1 MTSNQIGKAPAGT
14 RKAILLVAYFEAF
27 KGALVLIAATG
38 LLTLIDKDLQAIA
51 ARLVEHT
58 HLNPASKY
66 PQIFI
71 DAAGRLQDSKLVL
84 LALGAATYSVVRL
97 VEAFGLYREKA
108 WAEVLA
114 AASGAIY
121 LPIELYEWVH
131 HPTWLHAGIFVLNA
145 IVVTIMLR
153 AVLNRRRAQQLNTE
167 IGQPSTVAPS

>member
-71 DAAGRLQDSKLVL
+71 DAAGRLQD
-84 LALGAATYSVVRL
+84 
-97 VEAFGLYREKA
+97 
-108 WAEVLA
+108 
-114 AASGAIY
+114 
-121 LPIELYEWVH
+121 
-131 HPTWLHAGIFVLNA
+131 
-145 IVVTIMLR
+145 
-153 AVLNRRRAQQLNTE
+153 
-167 IGQPSTVAPS
+167 